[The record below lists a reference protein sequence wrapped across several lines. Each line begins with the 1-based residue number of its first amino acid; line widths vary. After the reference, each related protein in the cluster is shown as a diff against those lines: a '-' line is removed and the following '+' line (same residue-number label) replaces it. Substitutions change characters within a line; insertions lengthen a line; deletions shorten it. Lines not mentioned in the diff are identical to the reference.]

1 MKTNLA
7 KKIIFGVL
15 AVLLFL
21 VIKPVFAYNFITD
34 SGLEK
39 TANTAGYAI
48 TGTTNIETLIG
59 NVIMALLSFV
69 GVIFLILIIYGA
81 LTWMTAEGNDEKVK
95 KAKAIITD
103 SIIGLGITLSAYAIT
118 YFLVSYFW
126 K

>member
-1 MKTNLA
+1 MNKNLA
-7 KKIIFGVL
+7 KKIIFGAIAL
-15 AVLLFL
+15 TLLI
-21 VIKPVFAYNFITD
+21 IKPVFAYNFITD
-34 SGLEK
+34 SGLGK
-39 TANTAGYAI
+39 TANTAGYAT
-48 TGTTNIETLIG
+48 TGTTNVEALIG

-103 SIIGLGITLSAYAIT
+103 SIIGLGVTLSAYAIT